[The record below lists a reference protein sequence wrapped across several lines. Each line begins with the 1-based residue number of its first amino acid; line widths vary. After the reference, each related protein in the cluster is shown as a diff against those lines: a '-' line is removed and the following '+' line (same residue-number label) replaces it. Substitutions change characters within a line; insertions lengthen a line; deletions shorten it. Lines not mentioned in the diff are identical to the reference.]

1 MLFVKLIC
9 LHKKIDNNHQIL
21 ENFDYYL
28 KFTKLITDIRSKN
41 SAGHFLHLLIHLF
54 PIKYMNNYLEAI
66 ILKLDFE
73 LIMRLQI
80 YLQDLMKL

>member
-1 MLFVKLIC
+1 
-9 LHKKIDNNHQIL
+9 
-21 ENFDYYL
+21 
-28 KFTKLITDIRSKN
+28 
-41 SAGHFLHLLIHLF
+41 
-54 PIKYMNNYLEAI
+54 MNNYLEAI